1 MKKFLL
7 GILATSFLSFSALAE
22 DIKLPIPNKLNP
34 TSLMHA
40 LNFRQSTKN
49 FDAKEID
56 DKTLSSLLWAAYGI
70 NRSTGERTIPT
81 AMNQKELS
89 LYAFKKEGA
98 FLYEA
103 NTHSLIQITPNDS
116 REIFQTQD
124 YMKNVP
130 LILVWTSTNKDYGA
144 MHAGSSYQNV
154 GLFASAYKMGA
165 VVRGYFDK
173 EQVKQAL
180 KLNPNEHV
188 LISMAVG
195 YPVFAE
201 TDDKEIPND
210 VQDPDLIETKPEE
223 VTQPQPT
230 LTPEASPS
238 SIPPTPT
245 SNETTTMPEPTPQ
258 VNTENSAVPEL
269 TPQTSPENN

>member
-1 MKKFLL
+1 
-7 GILATSFLSFSALAE
+7 
-22 DIKLPIPNKLNP
+22 
-34 TSLMHA
+34 
-40 LNFRQSTKN
+40 
-49 FDAKEID
+49 
-56 DKTLSSLLWAAYGI
+56 
-70 NRSTGERTIPT
+70 
-81 AMNQKELS
+81 
-89 LYAFKKEGA
+89 
-98 FLYEA
+98 
-103 NTHSLIQITPNDS
+103 
-116 REIFQTQD
+116 
-124 YMKNVP
+124 MKNVP

-180 KLNPNEHV
+180 KLNPNEYV
-188 LISMAVG
+188 LVSMAVG

-223 VTQPQPT
+223 VAQPQPT

-258 VNTENSAVPEL
+258 VTSENSAVPES
-269 TPQTSPENN
+269 TPQTPPENNPNKPIQA